1 MYRSE
6 FCSCQN
12 SDNYHLLMYF
22 DMFYILAILAP
33 ATLRN
38 VKKRVVKEVI
48 SLYGKG
54 KWSKAQIR
62 GES

>member
-33 ATLRN
+33 ARQRLRKELL
-38 VKKRVVKEVI
+38 KK
-48 SLYGKG
+48 
-54 KWSKAQIR
+54 
-62 GES
+62 